1 MTLPADL
8 PDSVIEV
15 RFASG
20 SWPTASFV
28 DELVRAILVD
38 RGAKML
44 VFVGADIVAAE
55 LASQSAASLAWRRDS
70 PSSPDRSRWKPGS
83 RQGRTATGV
92 RPSLGSDPHLTGQ
105 NCSAYLELQPLGL
118 VRPPV
123 LPGAAKFNT

>member
-1 MTLPADL
+1 MAVSTLEAPARMRGRVQAESLAMTLPADL

-55 LASQSAASLAWRRDS
+55 LASQSAASL
-70 PSSPDRSRWKPGS
+70 
-83 RQGRTATGV
+83 GV
-92 RPSLGSDPHLTGQ
+92 AERLTFQ
-105 NCSAYLELQPLGL
+105 S
-118 VRPPV
+118 
-123 LPGAAKFNT
+123 